1 MAKPI
6 PENPLIDVHYKFPPE
21 IVKMVNENSGGKY
34 KNTKFVIECIKEH
47 VKRKEQLA
55 QTINPKK

>member
-6 PENPLIDVHYKFPPE
+6 PEEPLKLYHFRMQPSLVEKFD
-21 IVKMVNENSGGKY
+21 KHAGKY
-34 KNTKFVIECIKEH
+34 KRTRLLIELMKEFL
-47 VKRKEQLA
+47 KQKEQLA